1 MTNQGIPVTSL
12 SGPPVSRWLGFF
24 PEFRDDSLGFLLRC
38 HAYGDVV
45 KLPMG
50 QMAELLFRH
59 SDLAMYFLNHPDDV
73 KHVLVT
79 NQHNYTKTRV
89 PPGESRV
96 FGKGVIAYGGRHP
109 SPPTAAVSPLLPWR
123 PCGLIRRS
131 DYRKSSRPRHEL
143 ARRRHRRH
151 RT

>member
-59 SDLAMYFLNHPDDV
+59 
-73 KHVLVT
+73 
-79 NQHNYTKTRV
+79 Q
-89 PPGESRV
+89 
-96 FGKGVIAYGGRHP
+96 I
-109 SPPTAAVSPLLPWR
+109 W
-123 PCGLIRRS
+123 PCTSSIIRTTS
-131 DYRKSSRPRHEL
+131 N
-143 ARRRHRRH
+143 
-151 RT
+151 TCW